1 MNEIQLQEKHIY
13 HTLSPLFSAQGYE
26 LLTAK
31 NQFRLPTR
39 NGYRAA
45 LITVNGNRYEQT
57 IDLHLS
63 IRLDVVEEL
72 VNQFISEIASGYNES
87 ATIIASYGRLTQQP
101 YKRFLV
107 KNEAGLEAACKHIDT
122 FMRNR
127 GFGFLEKFDRL
138 RKIDPVINRKPEQP
152 CPLLHDQIIRCFK
165 GIAIAKLTHRNDFNR
180 LVKTYQNYLNKQWT
194 HPGVV
199 ANFKKL
205 VKYLRFFSID

>member
-13 HTLSPLFSAQGYE
+13 HTLTPLFREQGYE
-26 LLTAK
+26 LLSSK

-45 LITVNGNRYEQT
+45 LITVNGNREEQ
-57 IDLHLS
+57 IIELNLS

-72 VNQFISEIASGYNES
+72 VNQFISGIASGYNES
-87 ATIIASYGRLTQQP
+87 ATIIASYSRLTQQP

-107 KNEAGLEAACKHIDT
+107 KNEAGLALACKQIDT
-122 FMRNR
+122 FMRNK

-152 CPLLHDQIIRCFK
+152 CPLLLDQINRCFK
-165 GIAIAKLTHRNDFNR
+165 GITIAKLTHRNDFNP
-180 LVKTYQNYLNKQWT
+180 LVKIYLNYLSKQWT
-194 HPGVV
+194 QPGVV

-205 VKYLRFFSID
+205 VRYLRFFSIN